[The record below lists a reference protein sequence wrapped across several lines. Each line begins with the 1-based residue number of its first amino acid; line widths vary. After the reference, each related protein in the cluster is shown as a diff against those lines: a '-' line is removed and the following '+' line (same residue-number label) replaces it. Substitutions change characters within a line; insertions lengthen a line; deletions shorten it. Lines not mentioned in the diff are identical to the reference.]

1 MFYEAWMRNN
11 KKEFGFWTAN
21 GSPDFAWMPPGLV
34 PVARRGHPVPI
45 RLQVGTKEWG
55 AHHITLRHG
64 SWLAQHG
71 VSAAEMVYLKLSQP
85 GGVYAA
91 EEASKLKVNLRLSPT
106 ALLILRYF
114 ERPLPFLT
122 VVTAYSKGS
131 GKLDGNYLGVYPGL
145 LRISKQRHVFAPP
158 PEPRID
164 IVYRKR
170 QSGR

>member
-1 MFYEAWMRNN
+1 
-11 KKEFGFWTAN
+11 
-21 GSPDFAWMPPGLV
+21 
-34 PVARRGHPVPI
+34 
-45 RLQVGTKEWG
+45 
-55 AHHITLRHG
+55 
-64 SWLAQHG
+64 
-71 VSAAEMVYLKLSQP
+71 VYLKLSQP
-85 GGVYAA
+85 GSVYAA

-145 LRISKQRHVFAPP
+145 VRISKQRHVFAPP